1 VSGIDVAHEIPP
13 YAPAPAASPLAL
25 SSSSRTAMRVVLVV
39 LAALVTLGTLSSL
52 GALAF
57 GVSSIRVV
65 DTTQALPASVR
76 SLTIDIRGVPVA
88 VSVATDLGATQPRVD
103 LRAVT
108 TNDDTG
114 LAVAND
120 VAGSRVTLRDSV
132 AGYMRWVH
140 EAYIKVILPPG
151 AARVLSM
158 TVNQRTGSLS
168 TDANLDQLVANID
181 YGAVTLGG
189 SARRVD
195 VNVRRGDIRTRTP
208 IAVTESF
215 KADTEYGGISVEFRV
230 APRTTEAIADDDVTV
245 GLPVRGPYRVRAQS
259 EARHGETTV
268 TVPETSDPGAPEV
281 MAHSKGAHVAVTEL
295 R

>member
-1 VSGIDVAHEIPP
+1 
-13 YAPAPAASPLAL
+13 
-25 SSSSRTAMRVVLVV
+25 M
-39 LAALVTLGTLSSL
+39 
-52 GALAF
+52 
-57 GVSSIRVV
+57 
-65 DTTQALPASVR
+65 
-76 SLTIDIRGVPVA
+76 
-88 VSVATDLGATQPRVD
+88 ATDPGATEPRVD

-108 TNDDTG
+108 TNDHTG

-132 AGYMRWVH
+132 AGYMRWAH

-158 TVNQRTGSLS
+158 TVNQRTGALS
-168 TDANLDQLVANID
+168 TDVNLDQLVANID
-181 YGAVTLGG
+181 NGAVTLGG

-230 APRTTEAIADDDVTV
+230 APRTTEAIADDDLTV

-259 EARHGETTV
+259 EARHAET
-268 TVPETSDPGAPEV
+268 
-281 MAHSKGAHVAVTEL
+281 L
-295 R
+295 RPCRKPATRVRLG

>member
-1 VSGIDVAHEIPP
+1 VSGIDVAHETPP

-25 SSSSRTAMRVVLVV
+25 SSSSRTALRVVLVF
-39 LAALVTLGTLSSL
+39 LAALVTFGTLSSL

-57 GVSSIRVV
+57 GVSRIRVV
-65 DTTQALPASVR
+65 DDTQALPASVR
-76 SLTIDIRGVPVA
+76 SLTLDIRGVPVA
-88 VSVATDLGATQPRVD
+88 VSATEPRVD

-140 EAYIKVILPPG
+140 EAYIKVILPPS

-181 YGAVTLGG
+181 VGAVTLGG

-215 KADTEYGGISVEFRV
+215 KADSEHGGISVEFRV
-230 APRTTEAIADDDVTV
+230 APRTTEAIAADDVTV
-245 GLPVRGPYRVRAQS
+245 GLPVRGPYRVHAQS
-259 EARHGETTV
+259 EARHGGTTV
-268 TVPETSDPGAPEV
+268 TVPETNDPSAPRV
-281 MAHSKGAHVAVTEL
+281 MAHSKGANVAVTEL